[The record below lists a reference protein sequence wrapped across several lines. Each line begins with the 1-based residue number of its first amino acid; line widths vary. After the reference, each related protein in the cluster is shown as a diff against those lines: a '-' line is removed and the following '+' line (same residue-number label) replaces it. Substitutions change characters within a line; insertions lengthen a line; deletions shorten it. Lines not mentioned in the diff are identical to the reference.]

1 MVFKTAHSFPLVVS
15 RGHSLVVVSVL
26 LTAVASVVAEHRL
39 EARGLQSLFLTG
51 SRACAR

>member
-1 MVFKTAHSFPLVVS
+1 M
-15 RGHSLVVVSVL
+15 VVSVL